1 MILFLG
7 WSAVDNTDLTWTLW
21 GLAAYYVFHQLGFSI
36 GVHKLFAHRA
46 FESVDW
52 YPYLSVVISSICFYG
67 NPLTNAIVHRLH
79 HRYADTDQDP
89 HSPIRGKWHAFMG
102 WSLSYQLPPPS
113 ARIVADLVRDYPF
126 LQRYAKIEW
135 LVQPVFFIIMYLV
148 SYQLML
154 ICMMAAVLSYTTGM
168 LLNVFSHNP
177 KIADSNKAVDSKLL
191 AIIVNP
197 IYLHRRHHADGS
209 AADYSFEQVYDIS
222 WPIIK
227 YLLTKK

>member
-1 MILFLG
+1 MFL
-7 WSAVDNTDLTWTLW
+7 W
-21 GLAAYYVFHQLGFSI
+21 
-36 GVHKLFAHRA
+36 K
-46 FESVDW
+46 SV
-52 YPYLSVVISSICFYG
+52 G
-67 NPLTNAIVHRLH
+67 Q
-79 HRYADTDQDP
+79 RYCASPAPSLRRHP
-89 HSPIRGKWHAFMG
+89 HSPIKGKWHAFMG

-113 ARIVADLVRDYPF
+113 AKIGADLVRDYPF
-126 LQRYAKIEW
+126 LKFYTKIEW
-135 LVQPVFFIIMYLV
+135 LVQPVFFIIVYLI

-154 ICMMAAVLSYTTGM
+154 ICMLAAVLSYTTGM
-168 LLNVFSHNP
+168 LLNAFSHNP

-191 AIIVNP
+191 AILVNP